1 MEIKRLS
8 LDEWGKKLPST
19 GFEVFHTPEAL
30 SVLDAHTSGELLL
43 LGGFKGQS
51 VVALLPVFVRS
62 GPIGQVV
69 TSPPPVMSVPRLG
82 PLVMPNSPKR
92 SKREKVTR
100 RFIEGV
106 VEHLDATG
114 SLSIVRIR
122 CPLGFDDPRPFAW
135 EQFDIE
141 TSFTYVVDLNGDL
154 DTVLGSFSKS
164 LRRDF
169 RNAETSDLS
178 VSLEGLDAAERIVS
192 QVQDRYDEYDDLGK
206 IDWPY
211 AQDLL
216 LELDERS
223 RIYVVRD
230 PDGQFLSGIVALY
243 SSDTVYF
250 WQGGV
255 SQTYEQELEDGS
267 TRTISANALLHRAI
281 IEDVL
286 TDPDLKDI
294 DKYDLVGANTQRLC
308 AYKSKFGPRLEAYY
322 VVESAGIG
330 TALAKS
336 GFQIVSRV
344 R

>member
-8 LDEWGKKLPST
+8 LEEWGEQLPPT

-30 SVLDAHTSGELLL
+30 SVLDAHSSGELTL

-51 VVALLPVFVRS
+51 TVALLPVFVRS

-69 TSPPPVMSVPRLG
+69 TSPPPVMGVPRLG

-100 RFIEGV
+100 RFVEGV
-106 VEHLDATG
+106 MEHLDATG
-114 SLSIVRIR
+114 SLSIVRIQ

-135 EQFDIE
+135 NQFDVE
-141 TSFTYVVDLNGDL
+141 TSFTYVLDVEDDLE
-154 DTVLGSFSKS
+154 TVLGSFNKS
-164 LRRDF
+164 LRREF
-169 RNAETSDLS
+169 RHANTTDLS
-178 VSLEGLDAAERIVS
+178 VIQGDVDMAKRIVS
-192 QVQDRYDEYDDLGK
+192 QVQTRYEEHDDLGK
-206 IDWPY
+206 IEWPY
-211 AQDLL
+211 ARDLL
-216 LELDERS
+216 QELGDRS

-243 SSDTVYF
+243 SNDTVYF

-255 SQTYEQELEDGS
+255 AQSYEQRLEDGS
-267 TRTISANALLHRAI
+267 TRTISVNALLHRTI

-286 TDPDLKDI
+286 TDPELADI

-308 AYKSKFGPRLEAYY
+308 EYKSKFGPRLEPYY
-322 VVESAGIG
+322 VIESSGIG
-330 TALAKS
+330 TMLAKS
-336 GFQIVSRV
+336 GFQFVSRV